1 MSTASRGC
9 AAARGTHWGPDS
21 GRGISVQIPS
31 ASKTDGYTAHAE
43 AANDDSLE
51 GDLVKGG

>member
-51 GDLVKGG
+51 GDWVKGG